1 MALTFS
7 RQVHYQVHYQM
18 SQTAQDYVVTN
29 HVQSEEYYQ
38 GIFRS
43 DVESWENL
51 VGEMT
56 AHGRNM
62 REVEDDDGRW
72 FQHYELRFD
81 YEIGYRLRPYPMP
94 TLPLNIVRV
103 VINQEGWVVT
113 GFPSGYQLV
122 YSDSESNDDD
132 MDTDSKSYHDMDAE

>member
-1 MALTFS
+1 
-7 RQVHYQVHYQM
+7 M

-29 HVQSEEYYQ
+29 HVQSEEYYE
-38 GIFRS
+38 GIFRP

-51 VGEMT
+51 VGET
-56 AHGRNM
+56 IAHGRNM
-62 REVEDDDGRW
+62 RAVEDDDGRW

-103 VINQEGWVVT
+103 VINQEGWVVK
-113 GFPSGYQLV
+113 GFPSGYQFV
-122 YSDSESNDDD
+122 DSDSESDDD
-132 MDTDSKSYHDMDAE
+132 VDVDDDVGYDTE